1 LVVAPISSTPAAL
14 TRHPEIYRIVSSK
27 AIEGGEGGSGSIP
40 DRRVIDFT
48 PQDSEQKQGCC

>member
-1 LVVAPISSTPAAL
+1 MAPLSSNPAAL

-27 AIEGGEGGSGSIP
+27 AIEGGEGGSGPIP
-40 DRRVIDFT
+40 DRRVIGLT